1 MNDHHPFRRGQD
13 SAYRRASLHGK
24 KALFGIRKGDFNFF
38 MANRKG
44 VFIGAYVPNEL
55 KESLRRRAAGEHRT
69 LSQEITRIL
78 VEAVHGKGL
87 PAGSVDRRGN
97 AIVPRRRATDPP
109 IRRRAEDLPYIP
121 APGKKK

>member
-1 MNDHHPFRRGQD
+1 
-13 SAYRRASLHGK
+13 
-24 KALFGIRKGDFNFF
+24 

-55 KESLRRRAAGEHRT
+55 KESLRRRAASEHRT

-87 PAGSVDRRGN
+87 PAGSVDRRQSN
-97 AIVPRRRATDPP
+97 AVPRRRASDPFP
-109 IRRRAEDLPYIP
+109 RRRAEDLQFSTDDNKD
-121 APGKKK
+121 KK

>member
-1 MNDHHPFRRGQD
+1 
-13 SAYRRASLHGK
+13 
-24 KALFGIRKGDFNFF
+24 

-55 KESLRRRAAGEHRT
+55 KESLRRRAAVEHRT

-87 PAGSVDRRGN
+87 PAGSVDRRGDAN
-97 AIVPRRRATDPP
+97 IPRRRSTDPP
-109 IRRRAEDLPYIP
+109 TRRRAGDLPFI
-121 APGKKK
+121 ADEKRK

>member
-1 MNDHHPFRRGQD
+1 
-13 SAYRRASLHGK
+13 
-24 KALFGIRKGDFNFF
+24 

-55 KESLRRRAAGEHRT
+55 KESLRRRAASEHRT

-87 PAGSVDRRGN
+87 PAGSVDRRGAT
-97 AIVPRRRATDPP
+97 AIPRRRATDPP
-109 IRRRAEDLPYIP
+109 QRRRSEDLPYI
-121 APGKKK
+121 APDNKKK

>member
-1 MNDHHPFRRGQD
+1 
-13 SAYRRASLHGK
+13 
-24 KALFGIRKGDFNFF
+24 

-55 KESLRRRAAGEHRT
+55 KESLRRRAASEHRT

-87 PAGSVDRRGN
+87 PTGSVDRRDN
-97 AIVPRRRATDPP
+97 AAIPRRRATDPP
-109 IRRRAEDLPYIP
+109 QRRRAEDLPFI
-121 APGKKK
+121 ATDDKKK

>member
-1 MNDHHPFRRGQD
+1 
-13 SAYRRASLHGK
+13 
-24 KALFGIRKGDFNFF
+24 

-55 KESLRRRAAGEHRT
+55 KESLKRRAATEHRT

-87 PAGSVDRRGN
+87 PSGSVDRRDN
-97 AIVPRRRATDPP
+97 KTTPRRRSTDPLP
-109 IRRRAEDLPYIP
+109 RRRSEDLSFI
-121 APGKKK
+121 APEKKKKQ

>member
-1 MNDHHPFRRGQD
+1 
-13 SAYRRASLHGK
+13 
-24 KALFGIRKGDFNFF
+24 

-55 KESLRRRAAGEHRT
+55 KESLRRRAAAEHRT

-87 PAGSVDRRGN
+87 PAGSVDRRNTG
-97 AIVPRRRATDPP
+97 AIPRRRATDPP
-109 IRRRAEDLPYIP
+109 IRRRAEDLPYI
-121 APGKKK
+121 AVADGKKK

>member
-1 MNDHHPFRRGQD
+1 
-13 SAYRRASLHGK
+13 
-24 KALFGIRKGDFNFF
+24 

-55 KESLRRRAAGEHRT
+55 KESLRRRAAAEHRT

-97 AIVPRRRATDPP
+97 AIVPRRRTDDPQP
-109 IRRRAEDLPYIP
+109 RRRAEDLPFIP
-121 APGKKK
+121 TESNKK

>member
-1 MNDHHPFRRGQD
+1 MNDRDPLRRDTEFGLQVCSD
-13 SAYRRASLHGK
+13 IRHLHTPK
-24 KALFGIRKGDFNFF
+24 EKARQIN

-55 KESLRRRAAGEHRT
+55 KESLRRRAAAEHRT

-87 PAGSVDRRGN
+87 PAGSVDRR
-97 AIVPRRRATDPP
+97 ASATVPRRRATDPLP
-109 IRRRAEDLPYIP
+109 RRRSEDLPFI
-121 APGKKK
+121 AADGKKK

>member
-1 MNDHHPFRRGQD
+1 
-13 SAYRRASLHGK
+13 
-24 KALFGIRKGDFNFF
+24 

-78 VEAVHGKGL
+78 VEAVHGQGL
-87 PAGSVDRRGN
+87 PAGSVDRRDTT
-97 AIVPRRRATDPP
+97 AIPRRRASDPP
-109 IRRRAEDLPYIP
+109 IRRRSDDLPYI
-121 APGKKK
+121 ASDGKK